1 MRGVFV
7 YPEKIR
13 QAVHK
18 RKKTDEK
25 ERPMACIDCCQ
36 EENNEKEREK
46 DELER
51 LDQGDILEV
60 ETVQADSKND
70 GDHQKNDSSI
80 HSHHEREGCSKL
92 LMIDGEM
99 PGRGSSAA
107 PITLL

>member
-25 ERPMACIDCCQ
+25 ERSVAYIDYCQ
-36 EENNEKEREK
+36 DENNEKEREK
-46 DELER
+46 CELER

-60 ETVQADSKND
+60 ETVQDGSKND
-70 GDHQKNDSSI
+70 RDHQKNDSSI
-80 HSHHEREGCSKL
+80 HSLLEREGCS
-92 LMIDGEM
+92 
-99 PGRGSSAA
+99 
-107 PITLL
+107 